1 MSPLFGR
8 RGRHSDEADE
18 LAGRDH
24 DDYDDYDEQ
33 PAEHA
38 DRHHDGP
45 FDLEDAPPGVSRLDF
60 GAVWVPVLP
69 GIDIS
74 IASTEPEGQGQVVGV
89 VLTEGNSVLQ
99 LHAFAA
105 PRNTPIWADV
115 RTEIRE
121 QLGQVAGSA
130 SESDGRFGPELRAR
144 VPATLPDAAPGSA
157 PTLQDARFLGVDGPR
172 WFLRGLITGPAA
184 VDRSAAHRLEEAF
197 AQVVVV
203 RGGEA
208 MPPREMLPLR
218 PPREAVEAHDAPG
231 EGDDLGEPGAE
242 AGTDERPRG
251 MPMPERGPEITEIR

>member
-8 RGRHSDEADE
+8 RARHPDDEPDDLEDRGYAGDE
-18 LAGRDH
+18 TGRDGASRGDH
-24 DDYDDYDEQ
+24 GSDGE
-33 PAEHA
+33 
-38 DRHHDGP
+38 GP

-115 RTEIRE
+115 RAEIRE

-130 SESDGRFGPELRAR
+130 SEVDGRFGPELRAR
-144 VPATLPDAAPGSA
+144 VPAALPDAAPGSA

-172 WFLRGLITGPAA
+172 WFLRGLVTGPAA
-184 VDRSAAHRLEEAF
+184 VDRAAAHRLEDAF

-218 PPREAVEAHDAPG
+218 PPREAVEAHDAPDEDDG
-231 EGDDLGEPGAE
+231 LGDDRDAE
-242 AGTDERPRG
+242 EGPRG